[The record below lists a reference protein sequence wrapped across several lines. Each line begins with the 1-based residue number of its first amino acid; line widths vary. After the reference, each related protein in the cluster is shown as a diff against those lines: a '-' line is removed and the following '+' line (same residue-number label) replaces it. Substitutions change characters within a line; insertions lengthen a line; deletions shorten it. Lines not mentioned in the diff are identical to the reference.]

1 MTSLFVSVAYRGL
14 GTRQALDDKRYFREE
29 KNISMRSRLPE
40 NKAIF
45 TEKKMSPPSKIN
57 HKRSLHTRGP
67 VAGTGRRDWSPVEF
81 TRWNESRG
89 PVP

>member
-1 MTSLFVSVAYRGL
+1 
-14 GTRQALDDKRYFREE
+14 
-29 KNISMRSRLPE
+29 
-40 NKAIF
+40 
-45 TEKKMSPPSKIN
+45 MSPPSKIN

-89 PVP
+89 FRAEKRTAQLFCAFLLAGSFRRKHEAEVARRSDSMADKL